1 MLIIYV
7 YIAIFQILFYIFVLS
22 LKQCLIKIL
31 NVMEKYYLCSI
42 QSKKNPGQNETVLV
56 PINEVPLFIFSTLNS
71 DCLLIFSDCSTFNSK
86 SDNEK

>member
-1 MLIIYV
+1 V
-7 YIAIFQILFYIFVLS
+7 YLLFPNFILYLCPVFK
-22 LKQCLIKIL
+22 KQCLIKIL

-56 PINEVPLFIFSTLNS
+56 PIDEVPLFIFSTLNS

-86 SDNEK
+86 SNNEK